1 MSVEKSAQ
9 LVDMSPFVTTHR
21 WRRGRFADLEDSCAA
36 SQGRS
41 IRRAPERIVAMRR
54 NRQ

>member
-1 MSVEKSAQ
+1 MSVENTAQ
-9 LVDMSPFVTTHR
+9 LVDMSPFVTTYR
-21 WRRGRFADLEDSCAA
+21 WRRGRYADLEDSRTA

-41 IRRAPERIVAMRR
+41 LRRAPERIVAMRR